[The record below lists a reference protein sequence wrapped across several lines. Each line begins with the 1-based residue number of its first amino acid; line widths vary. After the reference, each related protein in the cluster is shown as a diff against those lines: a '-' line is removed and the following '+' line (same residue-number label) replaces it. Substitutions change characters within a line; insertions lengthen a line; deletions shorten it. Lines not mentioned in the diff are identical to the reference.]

1 MQIFEVSRQILA
13 FNTKKR
19 SQVPVQRVIKER
31 FMRSKKQSDVIE
43 PF

>member
-13 FNTKKR
+13 FNAKKR
-19 SQVPVQRVIKER
+19 SQVPVQGDIEEC